1 MDRNWNPRA
10 QFEINKLTEF
20 RVTIGS
26 NGKSGT
32 INSESGQI
40 KWPDKEESGQINS
53 GVGRTN
59 STSDAISSENGEI
72 KSGQINPKSGLI
84 NSVKPYDT
92 ESQDLAVLE
101 LIRNRPGIKVEAVFL
116 EIRTSTRSVRRVLE
130 RLAQKDKIE
139 YRGSKRTGG
148 WFVKT

>member
-1 MDRNWNPRA
+1 M
-10 QFEINKLTEF
+10 
-20 RVTIGS
+20 S

-32 INSESGQI
+32 INPESGQI

-53 GVGRTN
+53 GVGRIN
-59 STSDAISSENGEI
+59 STSDAIISENGEI

-101 LIRNRPGIKVEAVFL
+101 IIRNRPGIKVEAVFL
-116 EIRTSTRSVRRVLE
+116 
-130 RLAQKDKIE
+130 
-139 YRGSKRTGG
+139 G
-148 WFVKT
+148 